1 MELLLVI
8 AKWMQNVVIAVV
20 VVRDNGRNDVKEDGD
35 GGGGEGRGSVGVG
48 GGGIWVWGGM
58 VR

>member
-1 MELLLVI
+1 MI

-35 GGGGEGRGSVGVG
+35 GGGGEGRGSVGGG